1 MHPRDQDPF
10 FGARQGLSEKG
21 VFRCGERG
29 RSVYQGQLRWQP
41 VVIMLCLATLWGA
54 NMAAIKIAS
63 REMAPLFMAG
73 LRSLVASA
81 CLYVWLRAKGIPLFP
96 SRVVLFHGVMTGV
109 LFGAEFG
116 CVYVGLQHTLASRT
130 YILLHTAPFFVA
142 LQAHFLLQ
150 GDRLNPWKAA
160 GLVLAFS
167 GVVSL
172 FVRDIGAFTLNTLP
186 GDVMALLAGFFW
198 ASTTV
203 YIKRFLAYRAVP
215 LQTLFYQVLFSAPF
229 LFLLSLGFGETPV
242 TGFSA
247 TTAGAVL
254 YQCVVVAFLSYLVW
268 FHLIH
273 RYPVSLLHGFTFMT
287 PVIGVFLS
295 GAIILGELIQPGLI
309 LALVLVSIG
318 LIVVNRNP
326 TTAPPR
332 VPLE

>member
-1 MHPRDQDPF
+1 M
-10 FGARQGLSEKG
+10 AY
-21 VFRCGERG
+21 
-29 RSVYQGQLRWQP
+29 RSQLQWQP

-73 LRSLVASA
+73 LRSLVAGC
-81 CLYVWLRAKGIPLFP
+81 CLYVWLRLKGIPLFP
-96 SRVVLFHGVMTGV
+96 SRAIFFHGAMTGL

-142 LQAHFLLQ
+142 LEAHFLLQ
-150 GDRLNPWKAA
+150 GDRLSPWKIA

-172 FVRDIGAFTLNTLP
+172 FVRDIGSFSLAALP
-186 GDVMALLAGFFW
+186 GDLLALLAGFFW
-198 ASTTV
+198 GSTTV
-203 YIKRFLAYRAVP
+203 YIKRFLAHRAVP
-215 LQTLFYQVLFSAPF
+215 LQTLFYQVAFSAPF
-229 LFLLSLGFGETPV
+229 LFLLSLGSGETPV

-247 TTAGAVL
+247 LTAGAVL

-273 RYPVSLLHGFTFMT
+273 RYPVSLLHGFTFLT

-295 GAIILGELIQPGLI
+295 GAIILGELIQPELI
-309 LALVLVSIG
+309 VALVLVSAG
-318 LIVVNRNP
+318 LIVVNRSP
-326 TTAPPR
+326 GEEPGA
-332 VPLE
+332 

>member
-1 MHPRDQDPF
+1 MY
-10 FGARQGLSEKG
+10 K
-21 VFRCGERG
+21 
-29 RSVYQGQLRWQP
+29 GQLRWQP
-41 VVIMLCLATLWGA
+41 VVIMLCLATVWGA

-73 LRSLVASA
+73 LRSLAASA
-81 CLYVWLRAKGIPLFP
+81 CLFVWLRIKGIPLFP
-96 SRVVLFHGVMTGV
+96 SRLVLFHGIMTGL

-142 LQAHFLLQ
+142 LEAHFLLR
-150 GDRLNPWKAA
+150 GDRLNPWKVV
-160 GLVLAFS
+160 GLVLAFT

-172 FVRDIGAFTLNTLP
+172 FVRDIGSFTLSTLP
-186 GDVMALLAGFFW
+186 GDLMAILAGFFW

-203 YIKRFLAYRAVP
+203 YIKRFLAHRAQP

-229 LFLLSLGFGETPV
+229 LFLLSLGFEETPM
-242 TGFSA
+242 TGFSSA
-247 TTAGAVL
+247 TAAAVF
-254 YQCVVVAFLSYLVW
+254 YQCVIVAFLSYLVW

-318 LIVVNRNP
+318 LIVVNRTP
-326 TTAPPR
+326 SPAPSR
-332 VPLE
+332 VPPE

>member
-1 MHPRDQDPF
+1 MYK
-10 FGARQGLSEKG
+10 S
-21 VFRCGERG
+21 
-29 RSVYQGQLRWQP
+29 QLRWQP
-41 VVIMLCLATLWGA
+41 VVIMLCLATVWGA

-73 LRSLVASA
+73 LRSLAASA
-81 CLYVWLRAKGIPLFP
+81 CLLVWLRIKGIPLFP
-96 SRVVLFHGVMTGV
+96 SRLVLFHGVMTGL

-142 LQAHFLLQ
+142 LEAHLLLR
-150 GDRLNPWKAA
+150 GDRLNPWKVA
-160 GLVLAFS
+160 GLILAFT

-172 FVRDIGAFTLNTLP
+172 FVRDIGSFTLSTLP
-186 GDVMALLAGFFW
+186 GDLMAILAGFFW

-203 YIKRFLAYRAVP
+203 YIKRFLAHRAQP

-229 LFLLSLGFGETPV
+229 LFLLSLGFEETPM
-242 TGFSA
+242 TGFSPA
-247 TTAGAVL
+247 TAAAVF
-254 YQCVVVAFLSYLVW
+254 YQCVIVAFLSYLVW

-318 LIVVNRNP
+318 LIVVNRTP
-326 TTAPPR
+326 SPSPPR
-332 VPLE
+332 VPPE

>member
-1 MHPRDQDPF
+1 MY
-10 FGARQGLSEKG
+10 
-21 VFRCGERG
+21 
-29 RSVYQGQLRWQP
+29 RSQLQWQP
-41 VVIMLCLATLWGA
+41 VLIMLCLATLWGA

-73 LRSLVASA
+73 LRSLAASG
-81 CLYVWLRAKGIPLFP
+81 CLYAWLRIKGIPLFP
-96 SRVVLFHGVMTGV
+96 SRAILLHGVVTGL

-142 LQAHFLLQ
+142 LEAHLLLQ
-150 GDRLNPWKAA
+150 GDRLSRWKVA

-172 FVRDIGAFTLNTLP
+172 FVRDIGAFTLDTLP
-186 GDVMALLAGFFW
+186 GDLMALLAGFFW
-198 ASTTV
+198 GSTTV
-203 YIKRFLAYRAVP
+203 YIKRFLAHRAVP

-229 LFLLSLGFGETPV
+229 LFLLSLGLGETPV

-247 TTAGAVL
+247 LTAGAVL
-254 YQCVVVAFLSYLVW
+254 YQCIIVAFLSYLVW

-295 GAIILGELIQPGLI
+295 GAIILGELIQPGLV
-309 LALVLVSIG
+309 LALVLVSAG
-318 LIVVNRNP
+318 LIVVNSSP
-326 TTAPPR
+326 GAKPAR
-332 VPLE
+332 VPPE